1 MNIGDIFTVATAYIR
16 GFLCVRIFK
25 IDLNLYQ
32 SGHLHGAWSLKA
44 LKKHNVYFFEPLEKE
59 ISVEDMQKIVDVNE
73 KLVKKLKDG
82 TNTISKQEVSN
93 YLCRPT
99 LGLW

>member
-1 MNIGDIFTVATAYIR
+1 MNIRDIFTVATAYIR

-44 LKKHNVYFFEPLEKE
+44 LKKHNGRKKYPLR
-59 ISVEDMQKIVDVNE
+59 I
-73 KLVKKLKDG
+73 
-82 TNTISKQEVSN
+82 
-93 YLCRPT
+93 CRRT
-99 LGLW
+99 RN